1 MQNALAD
8 EIKMLTSMTI
18 PMLLKSKPVALQ
30 SPVSVSSPKHAKI
43 TLPWFKC
50 GALHS
55 KDVWNFGWS
64 NFKLYS
70 LFVSSHTL
78 VNYESKQNK

>member
-43 TLPWFKC
+43 TLP
-50 GALHS
+50 
-55 KDVWNFGWS
+55 
-64 NFKLYS
+64 
-70 LFVSSHTL
+70 
-78 VNYESKQNK
+78 